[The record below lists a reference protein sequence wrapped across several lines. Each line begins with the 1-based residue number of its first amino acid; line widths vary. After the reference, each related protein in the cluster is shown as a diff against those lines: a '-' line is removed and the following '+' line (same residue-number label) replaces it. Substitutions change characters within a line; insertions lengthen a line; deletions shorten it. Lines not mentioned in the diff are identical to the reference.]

1 MPDRREGRRGMIDQK
16 KMDLIKKLRA
26 LAERG
31 VGGEKEGAQKTLERL
46 MKKYNIQE
54 ADLSEDVEEDHD
66 FRYRNEYE
74 KLLLRQLFYKIV
86 PEYKEKVYK
95 YRSGRG
101 SKTTIGVTCTK
112 AQALQIQIEYDFY
125 RALWKEEVDFFMDA
139 FIQKHR
145 IFREPTEG
153 GETDEGKMSKQDL
166 FRMVAM
172 MEGMQ
177 SKSIKPLIEGN

>member
-1 MPDRREGRRGMIDQK
+1 MVDQK
-16 KMDLIKKLRA
+16 KLDLLKKLRE

-86 PEYKEKVYK
+86 PEYKKKAYT
-95 YRSGRG
+95 YRCGRG
-101 SKTTIGVTCTK
+101 SRTTLGVSCTK

-153 GETDEGKMSKQDL
+153 GGTDEGKMSKEEL
-166 FRMVAM
+166 LRIFAM
-172 MEGMQ
+172 MKGMQ
-177 SKSIKPLIEGN
+177 DKSIKPMIEGD

>member
-1 MPDRREGRRGMIDQK
+1 MVDQK
-16 KMDLIKKLRA
+16 KLDLLKKLRE

-86 PEYKEKVYK
+86 PEYKKKAYT
-95 YRSGRG
+95 YRCGRG
-101 SKTTIGVTCTK
+101 SRTTLGISCTK

-153 GETDEGKMSKQDL
+153 GGTDEGKMSKEEL
-166 FRMVAM
+166 LRMFAM

-177 SKSIKPLIEGN
+177 DKSIKPMIEGD